1 MIICATSCKSRRKN
15 RKGQNRVADE
25 AAISAYARPAVS
37 WARAEKVV
45 DGVGGNQI
53 TIYYAQNSW
62 NFTRLGKVND
72 VTAQELKEI
81 LGNGNVSVTL
91 SLEQP

>member
-1 MIICATSCKSRRKN
+1 MAAILWRYAGHPTAEADAF
-15 RKGQNRVADE
+15 ADE

-62 NFTRLGKVND
+62 NFTRQGKIND
-72 VTAQELKEI
+72 VTAQQLKEI
-81 LGNGNVSVTL
+81 LGVGNVSITF
-91 SLEQP
+91 SLELPQ